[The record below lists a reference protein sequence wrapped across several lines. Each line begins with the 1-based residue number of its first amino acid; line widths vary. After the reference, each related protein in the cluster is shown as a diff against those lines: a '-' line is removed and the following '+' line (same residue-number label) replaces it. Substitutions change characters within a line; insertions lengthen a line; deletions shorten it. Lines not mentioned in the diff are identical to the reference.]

1 MLPACAARPQNVEDR
16 RVFFA
21 LSVGDPLLV
30 RRMVYQMGGLTM
42 ALESGVISGMSHNAA
57 APYRKVV
64 EYLDRNQHLVNE
76 LRLEMSK

>member
-1 MLPACAARPQNVEDR
+1 
-16 RVFFA
+16 
-21 LSVGDPLLV
+21 
-30 RRMVYQMGGLTM
+30 MVYQMGGLTM